1 MTDERVRRE
10 RRRVKRLAAGL
21 CAKCGKLP
29 HRPGVQTCVSCFEKQ
44 KEQDR
49 KKYLRKAAEKKLERR
64 ESEKPNT
71 ICIDCKHAVPTAD
84 GKYGCEWSRHFQPVT
99 GWVAVRRDLKVQG
112 GAGKVHFSLSYKVES
127 CPKFIEG

>member
-44 KEQDR
+44 KELDR
-49 KKYLRKAAEKKLERR
+49 KKYLRKAAEKQLER
-64 ESEKPNT
+64 PNT

-84 GKYGCEWSRHFQPVT
+84 GKYGCEWSRSFQPVT
-99 GWVAVRRDLKVQG
+99 GWVAVRRDLKVQE
-112 GAGKVHFSLSYKVES
+112 GAGRTRLSLSYKVES

>member
-1 MTDERVRRE
+1 MLSVWLLDCVQNAESSRIDQVSKPVFLVLRS
-10 RRRVKRLAAGL
+10 KR
-21 CAKCGKLP
+21 
-29 HRPGVQTCVSCFEKQ
+29 SWIE
-44 KEQDR
+44 
-49 KKYLRKAAEKKLERR
+49 KKYLRKVAEKKPERR

-84 GKYGCEWSRHFQPVT
+84 GKFGCEWSQHFQPVT

-112 GAGKVHFSLSYKVES
+112 GAGKVHLSLSYKVES

>member
-10 RRRVKRLAAGL
+10 RLRVKRLSAGL

-44 KEQDR
+44 KESDR
-49 KKYLRKAAEKKLERR
+49 KKYLKKVEKK
-64 ESEKPNT
+64 KFVNPNT

-84 GKYGCEWSRHFQPVT
+84 GRYGCEWSRSFQPVA
-99 GWVAVRRDLKVQG
+99 GWVAVRRDLKVQEG
-112 GAGKVHFSLSYKVES
+112 SRRVRLSLSYKVES

>member
-21 CAKCGKLP
+21 CAKCGKLL

-44 KEQDR
+44 KELDR

-64 ESEKPNT
+64 ESERPNT
-71 ICIDCKHAVPTAD
+71 ICIDCKHASPQRTANTAANGHD
-84 GKYGCEWSRHFQPVT
+84 RSSRSPV
-99 GWVAVRRDLKVQG
+99 GWL
-112 GAGKVHFSLSYKVES
+112 
-127 CPKFIEG
+127 

>member
-21 CAKCGKLP
+21 CAKCGKFP
-29 HRPGVQTCVSCFEKQ
+29 HRPGVQTCVPCSEKQ

-49 KKYLRKAAEKKLERR
+49 KKNLRKAAEKELERR
-64 ESEKPNT
+64 ESERPNT

-84 GKYGCEWSRHFQPVT
+84 GKYGCEWSRSFQPVT
-99 GWVAVRRDLKVQG
+99 GWVAVRRDLKVQE
-112 GAGKVHFSLSYKVES
+112 GAGRTRLSLSYKVES

>member
-10 RRRVKRLAAGL
+10 RRRVKRLSAGL

-44 KEQDR
+44 KELDR

-64 ESEKPNT
+64 ESERPNT

-84 GKYGCEWSRHFQPVT
+84 GKYGCEWSRSFQPVT
-99 GWVAVRRDLKVQG
+99 GWVAVRRDLKVQE
-112 GAGKVHFSLSYKVES
+112 GAGRTRLSMSYKVES